1 MEKSINLS
9 HRDWP
14 GASMT
19 MQCTTQKKKH
29 KFRLQSI
36 TGSDFGAPF
45 QGNSSQVLGYV
56 WLALGGF
63 T

>member
-1 MEKSINLS
+1 MY
-9 HRDWP
+9 H
-14 GASMT
+14 T
-19 MQCTTQKKKH
+19 KKKH

-63 T
+63 A